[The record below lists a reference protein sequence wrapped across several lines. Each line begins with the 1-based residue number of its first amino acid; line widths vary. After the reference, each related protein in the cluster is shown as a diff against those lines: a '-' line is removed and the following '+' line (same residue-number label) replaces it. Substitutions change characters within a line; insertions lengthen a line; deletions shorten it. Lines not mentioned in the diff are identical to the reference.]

1 MKNQENIKTF
11 VRQTLG
17 CGCPEEVFEH
27 MDCRTDV
34 SMDGKRYK
42 RLSIGNRLLIYI
54 FETVN
59 SDDLD
64 SIIPLLV
71 DKGRNERDRL
81 GFNRLRL
88 VLAPYRIEQIKKAAS
103 EIFEKTQKDE
113 KIHMHIIDRQ
123 NLPEFV

>member
-1 MKNQENIKTF
+1 
-11 VRQTLG
+11 
-17 CGCPEEVFEH
+17 
-27 MDCRTDV
+27 MDCRTEV
-34 SMDGKRYK
+34 LMDGKRYT
-42 RLSIGNRLLIYI
+42 RLSIGNRLLIYV
-54 FETVN
+54 FKTVN

-64 SIIPLLV
+64 SMISLLV

-88 VLAPYRIEQIKKAAS
+88 VLAPYGIEQIKKTAS

-113 KIHMHIIDRQ
+113 KIHLHIVDRQ

>member
-17 CGCPEEVFEH
+17 CGCPEEIFED

-34 SMDGKRYK
+34 LMDGKRYT
-42 RLSIGNRLLIYI
+42 RLSIGNRLLIYV
-54 FETVN
+54 FKTVN

-64 SIIPLLV
+64 SMISLLV

-88 VLAPYRIEQIKKAAS
+88 VLAPERIEQIKKTAS

-113 KIHMHIIDRQ
+113 KIHLHIIERQ

>member
-17 CGCPEEVFEH
+17 CGCPEEVFED
-27 MDCRTDV
+27 MDCRTEV
-34 SMDGKRYK
+34 LMDGKRYT
-42 RLSIGNRLLIYI
+42 RLSIGNRLLIYV
-54 FETVN
+54 FKTVN

-64 SIIPLLV
+64 SMISLLV

-88 VLAPYRIEQIKKAAS
+88 VLAPYGIEQIKKTAS

-113 KIHMHIIDRQ
+113 KIHLHIVDRQ